1 MQHIYNNLFAIKN
14 ALLRTI
20 SAKGLIEMKKMISA
34 LLTVVL
40 TGKIA
45 FAQAPYSYLSDYDNK
60 KITYGVGNDTD
71 SMNRP
76 LGAISA
82 QKQYGDM
89 NSLFI
94 GEAENKRLWLTFDEG
109 YENGY
114 TEKILDTLASKGAKA
129 TFFITQDYAEKN
141 PGLIK
146 RMIAD
151 GHTVGNHS
159 YSHPS
164 LPECSNED
172 LYNEIMQLHNY
183 ISKNFGYEM
192 YVMRP
197 PKGEFSERVLAC
209 AKELGYTTVL
219 WSFAYQDWLTE
230 NQPEPTAAYD
240 KITSKTH
247 NGAVYLLHAVSKT
260 NAEILPKVIDY
271 WHENGYIITP
281 M

>member
-60 KITYGVGNDTD
+60 KIAYGVGNDTD

-146 RMIAD
+146 RMIAE

>member
-1 MQHIYNNLFAIKN
+1 
-14 ALLRTI
+14 
-20 SAKGLIEMKKMISA
+20 MKKLISA
-34 LLTVVL
+34 LLAVVL

-45 FAQAPYSYLSDYDNK
+45 QAHAPYSYLNDYDNK
-60 KITYGVGNDTD
+60 KVAYGVGNDVD
-71 SMNRP
+71 KMNRP
-76 LGAISA
+76 LGAVAA

-89 NSLFI
+89 NALFI
-94 GEAENKRLWLTFDEG
+94 GEAANKRLWLTFDEG

-114 TEKILDTLASKGAKA
+114 TEKILDTLATKGVKA
-129 TFFITQDYAEKN
+129 AFFITRDYAEKN

-146 RMIAD
+146 RMIAE
-151 GHTVGNHS
+151 GHTLGNHS

-172 LYNEIMQLHNY
+172 LYNEIMLLHNY
-183 ISKNFGYEM
+183 ISENFNYDM

-197 PKGEFSERVLAC
+197 PMGEFSERVLAC

-219 WSFAYQDWLTE
+219 WSFAYQDWLTD
-230 NQPEPTAAYD
+230 NQPEPAAAFD
-240 KITSKTH
+240 KITQKTH

-260 NAEILPKVIDY
+260 NSEILPKVIDY